1 MPRKPGIHV
10 PKPTRAEGRTTT
22 PTPGGSPAG
31 EAGSG
36 GDAGARGSGGDA
48 GSTSS
53 SGSAGTGGS
62 RGSAAAA
69 PRTGRGRSRP
79 AAAATPPRP
88 DGPTEAA
95 AAPAGPDGEPDA
107 PRRGRS
113 RDATAPTG
121 PGGAGGPG
129 GPGASAARGGGRDD
143 SADARTG
150 TAAAPRTGR
159 GRSRPAAAATP
170 PRPDGRTGPTEAAA
184 EAAATPA
191 GPGGTRTGPGGRP
204 AVVHTPAEAAL
215 AAARE
220 EAAGGAGGAPATG
233 GDARSGDGA
242 RPKRRQ
248 ARGERRI
255 AQLLDAAASVFCSTG
270 YAAASTNAIAREAG
284 VSPGT
289 LYQFFPNKEAIAF
302 ELGDRLMHQWRQS
315 HGAALA
321 AAALDLPLEQLLD
334 AVLDPLIAFNHENPV
349 FAVLMHGPD
358 IPGRI
363 TQEFDTVH
371 QGLLTRIEEIL
382 AGYLPGTPSAEVA
395 RISAMTFAIFKA
407 GLDLIVAHD
416 GAERVA
422 YTGELKAVMF
432 RYLEP
437 LLGEDSGICSP

>member
-36 GDAGARGSGGDA
+36 GDAGARGSGG
-48 GSTSS
+48 
-53 SGSAGTGGS
+53 SAGTGSSRGDVAAGGS
-62 RGSAAAA
+62 RGN
-69 PRTGRGRSRP
+69 
-79 AAAATPPRP
+79 AAT
-88 DGPTEAA
+88 
-95 AAPAGPDGEPDA
+95 
-107 PRRGRS
+107 
-113 RDATAPTG
+113 
-121 PGGAGGPG
+121 
-129 GPGASAARGGGRDD
+129 
-143 SADARTG
+143 
-150 TAAAPRTGR
+150 APRTGR

-184 EAAATPA
+184 EAAAAPA
-191 GPGGTRTGPGGRP
+191 GPGGTRTAATRGGGPDSPAATRARAAATRTGPGGRP

-233 GDARSGDGA
+233 GDARGGDGA

>member
-48 GSTSS
+48 GTGSS
-53 SGSAGTGGS
+53 RGDVAAGGS
-62 RGSAAAA
+62 RGNAAAA

-79 AAAATPPRP
+79 AAAATPPLPSGPSGP
-88 DGPTEAA
+88 DGPHGPDGPGTPTEAA
-95 AAPAGPDGEPDA
+95 GPEAP
-107 PRRGRS
+107 
-113 RDATAPTG
+113 
-121 PGGAGGPG
+121 
-129 GPGASAARGGGRDD
+129 
-143 SADARTG
+143 
-150 TAAAPRTGR
+150 
-159 GRSRPAAAATP
+159 
-170 PRPDGRTGPTEAAA
+170 A

-191 GPGGTRTGPGGRP
+191 GPGGTRTAATRGGGPDSPAATRARTAATRTGPGGRP
-204 AVVHTPAEAAL
+204 DAGHTPAEAAL
-215 AAARE
+215 AAA
-220 EAAGGAGGAPATG
+220 G